1 MGMYNE
7 LNKINQSINAQS
19 QQLET
24 KSTKKYKVEN
34 NLLIKLEYFIKKYKN
49 NGKDIYNINVQDE
62 IIQKALYSCFG
73 ELATVPDIS
82 TASKFV
88 ENYILKDERID
99 TDYYYIYCMRHYL
112 QCCRNV
118 QNYIKYSNT
127 QKDDTK
133 TQLAMQKL
141 ELQRQKLQLQIEKE
155 KQKIEVQTQKANL
168 KQQKEAEK
176 IKQRQAQQTQ
186 QAINLVIEFVT
197 IFIKIMMFFM
207 FLPFIIFGI
216 VSLSSIGIASSTS
229 KKRRF

>member
-24 KSTKKYKVEN
+24 KSTKKYKIEN

-73 ELATVPDIS
+73 KLATVPDIS
-82 TASKFV
+82 TASEFV
-88 ENYILKDERID
+88 ENYVLKDERID
-99 TDYYYIYCMRHYL
+99 ADYYYIYCMRHYL

-155 KQKIEVQTQKANL
+155 KQKQVE
-168 KQQKEAEK
+168 KQQAEAEQKKNNK
-176 IKQRQAQQTQ
+176 IKILL
-186 QAINLVIEFVT
+186 AIGCLICAPVF
-197 IFIKIMMFFM
+197 IFALLI
-207 FLPFIIFGI
+207 
-216 VSLSSIGIASSTS
+216 IGIINAAASS
-229 KKRRF
+229 K